1 MSNKTIAIVV
11 AVLLILGVAGWF
23 FLAKNDGPEEVPV
36 TDVISIQQDVVEM
49 PVEENAYSPDM
60 EFDES
65 SEETRI
71 ILVEPDNGELSDL
84 LSEKVIRDGKIVDKA
99 QRVYGKL
106 LDTH

>member
-1 MSNKTIAIVV
+1 MSNKTIAIIVV

-36 TDVISIQQDVVEM
+36 MDVISIQQDQDVVEM
-49 PVEENAYSPDM
+49 PVVENAYSPDM

-99 QRVYGKL
+99 QVGQ
-106 LDTH
+106 